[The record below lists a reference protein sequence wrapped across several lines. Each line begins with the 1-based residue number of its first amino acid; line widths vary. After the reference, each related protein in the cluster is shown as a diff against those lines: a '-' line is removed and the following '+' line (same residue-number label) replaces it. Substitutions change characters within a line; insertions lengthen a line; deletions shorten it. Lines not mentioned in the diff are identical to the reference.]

1 MKIYQITFVLL
12 CALFVVNCESAP
24 APLAGGPTAVLN
36 TFVEAAKTKDVET
49 MKRALSKGTMG
60 IIEQSAKKN
69 NTTVDQ
75 LLREEE
81 GTLVSVLPETRNEK
95 IEGDKATLEVK
106 NFENGQFEE
115 IPFIKE
121 DGAWRIALDQIVEEI
136 NEEETGE
143 QPDSNTSDSNVSNS
157 GGNSSPAGASS
168 NQAANKNP

>member
-1 MKIYQITFVLL
+1 
-12 CALFVVNCESAP
+12 
-24 APLAGGPTAVLN
+24 
-36 TFVEAAKTKDVET
+36 
-49 MKRALSKGTMG
+49 
-60 IIEQSAKKN
+60 
-69 NTTVDQ
+69 
-75 LLREEE
+75 
-81 GTLVSVLPETRNEK
+81 LPETLCAKKRNEK

-121 DGAWRIALDQIVEEI
+121 DGAWRIALDQVVEEI